1 MYISETVKD
10 QLKQYQGQAFEIDAL
25 EVVQPDNPGDGL
37 IRRLKVLGPAETKQT
52 WYTLQGTKLNAQP
65 IAVKGSRMAVEL
77 TITNE
82 GSTPARIDSS
92 QIGFVL
98 LSEKIEG
105 ASTPSDGPSMAVI
118 TRTNVF
124 SGKGTWQLG
133 AGGRIYSY
141 SYLIADDVRFSESF
155 ELAPYESRTTKIA
168 FVLPAGRYQFFA
180 GYGGGVHESKSIVS
194 NPVSIELW

>member
-1 MYISETVKD
+1 VRRTPHDPGHDRCTVV
-10 QLKQYQGQAFEIDAL
+10 AVN

-65 IAVKGSRMAVEL
+65 IAVKGSRITVEL

-92 QIGFVL
+92 QLGFVL
-98 LSEKIEG
+98 LSKKIEG
-105 ASTPSDGPSMAVI
+105 ARTPSDGPSMAVI

-133 AGGRIYSY
+133 VGGKIYSY
-141 SYLIADDVRFSESF
+141 SYLIADDVRFPESF
-155 ELAPYESRTTKIA
+155 ELSPHQSRSTQIT
-168 FVLPAGRYQFFA
+168 FQLPAGHYQFFA
-180 GYGGGVHESKSIVS
+180 GDGGGVQIDC
-194 NPVSIELW
+194 